1 MTVPEACP
9 YDSPSST
16 KPTSKNTLLPA
27 DPAPSSQGAAKLN
40 RPINTAIEP
49 SRLRRPMRSASQP
62 DSMIAPAARK
72 APTICTLSTS
82 VMDCSEYMTIH
93 DSGNTVAR

>member
-1 MTVPEACP
+1 
-9 YDSPSST
+9 
-16 KPTSKNTLLPA
+16 
-27 DPAPSSQGAAKLN
+27 
-40 RPINTAIEP
+40 
-49 SRLRRPMRSASQP
+49 MRSASQP